1 MANMEKV
8 KQVLSEC
15 FGPASAKQVDSWLS
29 NGMSETEVVGKAR
42 AKISG
47 LLGDEKAKVLDG
59 V

>member
-8 KQVLSEC
+8 KQVLTDC
-15 FGPASAKQVDSWLS
+15 FGPASAKQVDTWLGS
-29 NGMSETEVVGKAR
+29 GMSDAEVVSKAR

-47 LLGDEKAKVLDG
+47 LLGDEKAKALDS